1 LAQAPKQ
8 ETKEPTVDG
17 FKIGAKRRAQLS
29 AISSSLTPLQ
39 FLELVPDGDALVL
52 LHVESRDIAK
62 NPYLFSMVYLK
73 PDNIEIL
80 YTISPGMSPSK
91 RRVAILRYFINM
103 VSLLE
108 DAYEVDYVQLLQVIE
123 ASLKDLVEY
132 VSSSYDDLYAMYD
145 SLKNEHTLMKKKLS
159 SLQAS
164 NDRLGIENLELKN
177 RNDSLVIRVREL
189 EAYSDEVIMLKIQE
203 WLEEHDNEINVGE
216 FSKVHKVPEQ
226 RVEEVLNKM
235 VQSGLLKARE

>member
-17 FKIGAKRRAQLS
+17 FKIGAERKAQLS
-29 AISSSLTPLQ
+29 EISSSLAPLQ
-39 FLELVPDGDALVL
+39 FLEPVPDGDALVL

-62 NPYLFSMVYLK
+62 NPYLFSMVHLR
-73 PDNIEIL
+73 PDNIEIA

-91 RRVAILRYFINM
+91 RRVAILRYFINLI
-103 VSLLE
+103 SLLDE
-108 DAYEVDYVQLLQVIE
+108 AYDVDYVQLLQVIE

-132 VSSSYDDLYAMYD
+132 VSGSYDDLYAMYD
-145 SLKNEHTLMKKKLS
+145 SHKNENTLIKKKLS
-159 SLQAS
+159 SMQAS

-177 RNDSLVIRVREL
+177 RNDALVIRVREL
-189 EAYSDEVIMLKIQE
+189 ETYSDEVMMLKLQE
-203 WLEEHDNEINVGE
+203 WLSEHDNEINVGE

-226 RVEEVLNKM
+226 RVEDVLNKM
-235 VQSGLLKARE
+235 VQSGLLRARE